1 MPDAMGSAHER
12 RLTKAVVRVAGE
24 IRRALRARFGASRSP
39 GSRRRR
45 GSASRKLAGLAALA
59 TLLSAGCSPDSRP
72 GTPPRDVL
80 LITVDTLR
88 ADHLSSWLYPRTTSR
103 SANEPLREAGQVF
116 DLDALAAGGV
126 MFRNAF
132 AHRGQTFPS
141 VATLLTGRD
150 PFNHGSVDN
159 VGGGLAP
166 SVPTLAEVL
175 LDAGFTTGA
184 FTTNRLLGPGIGPD
198 GRTGRPSG
206 IERGFEYFDQ
216 DFADS
221 DRDFKAVQ
229 DAANWVKEQRAQGDP
244 QLFTWVHLMGP
255 HLPYDPQPLNGTVFA
270 ELFADP
276 DYSGP
281 ANGSRDFL
289 DTAYAEGRGLSG
301 EDVYQVVALYD
312 AEIARVGRLLELFF
326 LVYDD
331 LGEGDRGGL
340 DRTLTIFAADHGEEL
355 YQRNGYW
362 AHSKSVYSS
371 VLHVPLVFHHP
382 PSLTGR
388 RVFDEIVQLDDVLP
402 TVCDWLELDLPGGV
416 TGRSLLPVLDEWRG
430 RPFES
435 RPAFGHWQ
443 DRIFTV
449 RDERFR
455 LVWNPDEIEPTDPP
469 AGAYSVPRLALFD
482 LEQDPLELHDV
493 SEQFPGE
500 IERLHAQLTDWIGTR
515 QVPADARGLADPARL
530 AGLEALGYLEKS
542 SVEQP
547 EPAGDPR

>member
-1 MPDAMGSAHER
+1 MPDTMDSAYER
-12 RLTKAVVRVAGE
+12 CSTRTGGWVAGGT
-24 IRRALRARFGASRSP
+24 RRVSWASCW
-39 GSRRRR
+39 GSRTPIGLLCR
-45 GSASRKLAGLAALA
+45 GSGWGGFAGRTGLAALL
-59 TLLSAGCSPDSRP
+59 TAGCSPTARP

-103 SANEPLREAGQVF
+103 SPNEPLREAGQIF
-116 DLDALAAGGV
+116 DLDALAASGV

-141 VATLLTGRD
+141 ISTLLTGRD

-175 LDAGFTTGA
+175 FDAGFSTGA
-184 FTTNRLLGPGIGPD
+184 FTTNRLLGPGAYPN
-198 GRTGRPSG
+198 GRPGRPSG
-206 IERGFEYFDQ
+206 IERGFERFHH
-216 DFADS
+216 DFADA

-229 DAANWVKEQRAQGDP
+229 DAANWVKEQRANGDP

-270 ELFADP
+270 ELFTDP

-281 ANGSRDFL
+281 ANGSREFL
-289 DTAYAEGRGLSG
+289 DTAYEEGRGLSG
-301 EDVYQVVALYD
+301 EDIYQVVALYD

-331 LGEGDRGGL
+331 LGGGDNGGL
-340 DRTLTIFAADHGEEL
+340 ERTLTIFASDHGEEL

-388 RVFDEIVQLDDVLP
+388 RVIDEIVQLDDVLP
-402 TVCDWLELDLPGGV
+402 TVCEWLELDLPYGV

-449 RDERFR
+449 RDGRFR
-455 LVWNPDEIEPTDPP
+455 LVWNPEEVEPTDNPK
-469 AGAYSVPRLALFD
+469 GAYPVPQLALFD
-482 LEQDPLELHDV
+482 LAQDPLELHDV
-493 SEQFPGE
+493 AGQFPGE
-500 IERLHAQLTDWIGTR
+500 VERLRGELGQWIDTR
-515 QVPADARGLADPARL
+515 ELPADARGLADPARM
-530 AGLEALGYLEKS
+530 AGLAALGYVEPMPA
-542 SVEQP
+542 EQP
-547 EPAGDPR
+547 DPEEDSR